1 MEKIR
6 AAEKLVKSDKNPTN
20 KVELQAHYENLK
32 KGIQNYNRLCLNEG
46 LGSDLRLKALC
57 SFTKSVPDEG
67 GDMILRLQDSLR
79 FLKGESLESTV
90 KILVGVTRCTDFSS
104 HQRVGTAVSLYNNY
118 FFNVCYNCFADLAN
132 DRSVLVDYRVESA
145 RYLFGSEVEENVQ
158 LAQEALLEVI
168 DTNLYPSEYRYKIIA
183 GFISRTGIAT
193 MLNFSKLK
201 VPYDEEFVYGLQ
213 TNFFFNSKNGER
225 ERILSGQH
233 LLQME
238 CAEKSEKE
246 EIAAELMALARNSKL
261 EENLRAD
268 AADVLLREGTK
279 EQRKEARE
287 IIVGLGRSPTGR
299 AQTLAER
306 AQTIYSDSQNIHD
319 ETIGKCIESFIEKII
334 NETEVKVR
342 PYHEVH
348 KEVCDLVR
356 QSKLKPPDRH
366 KAYKALNRVSIDT
379 ATFTKYKVSVSEIF
393 VHVWL
398 RIQQH
403 KDSERAHLEQR
414 LVEELVDMADTC
426 SSGHSGRFINV
437 LSVYDNTLQIS
448 WEDQIKSNIV
458 GRLMARIKAVQ
469 DEDLQAK
476 ISLGM
481 LEDAEEEDKKAYA
494 EFIKKTLVDLRKELY
509 SEFVSEGYIKKD
521 QFEAAFKEGSKDL

>member
-366 KAYKALNRVSIDT
+366 KA
-379 ATFTKYKVSVSEIF
+379 
-393 VHVWL
+393 
-398 RIQQH
+398 
-403 KDSERAHLEQR
+403 
-414 LVEELVDMADTC
+414 
-426 SSGHSGRFINV
+426 
-437 LSVYDNTLQIS
+437 
-448 WEDQIKSNIV
+448 
-458 GRLMARIKAVQ
+458 
-469 DEDLQAK
+469 
-476 ISLGM
+476 
-481 LEDAEEEDKKAYA
+481 
-494 EFIKKTLVDLRKELY
+494 
-509 SEFVSEGYIKKD
+509 
-521 QFEAAFKEGSKDL
+521 